1 MTQVTLLVTHLLGSG
16 HLSRSLTLARALGR
30 KGFRPQL
37 ISGGMPTGHLD
48 LSGMDFVQLP
58 PVRSDG
64 VRFTDLLDRE
74 GKAVTPDTMRERIAV
89 LEQTLRANP
98 PEVFVTELFPFGRRV
113 LREEFLASLAVVEQ
127 LAAKP
132 LTLASI
138 RDILAPPSSPKKA
151 EQTERWLEQHYD
163 GILVHSDENVVPL
176 GASWPVSPSFSDKL
190 HYTGFIAPPVPAP
203 ADGNL
208 PGAGEVLVTAG
219 GGPVGRRL
227 FEISIGAARLSDRFW
242 RLLVGGADAPAV
254 CAHLNALAGGGNALA
269 EPLRADYR
277 SMLSRCAAAV
287 GQCGYN
293 TAIDWLQA
301 GTRGVFVPFAEAGEV
316 EQTIR
321 ANTLGERFGYG
332 VIAEVELTPE
342 NLAAAT
348 QAAIARGRFRPEG
361 LRFDGAERSASL
373 IAGLL
378 EARL

>member
-1 MTQVTLLVTHLLGSG
+1 MKRVTILVTHLLGSG
-16 HLSRSLTLARALGR
+16 HLSRSLTLARALAR

-48 LSGMDFVQLP
+48 LSGVDFVQLP

-64 VRFTDLLDRE
+64 VRFTDLLDEE
-74 GKAVTPDTMRERIAV
+74 GKAVTPETMRKRISV
-89 LEQTLRANP
+89 LEHTLRASP
-98 PEVFVTELFPFGRRV
+98 PGVFVTELFPFGRRV
-113 LREEFLASLAVVEQ
+113 LREEFLASLAAVGQ
-127 LAAKP
+127 LPARP
-132 LTLASI
+132 LVLASI

-151 EQTERWLEQHYD
+151 EQTERWLDQYYD

-176 GASWPVSPSFSDKL
+176 QASWPLSPHFSAKL
-190 HYTGFIAPPVPAP
+190 HYTGFIAPPAPLPAGG
-203 ADGNL
+203 DW
-208 PGAGEVLVTAG
+208 PGSDEILVTAG

-227 FEISIGAARLSDRFW
+227 FEISIGASRLVDRFW
-242 RLLVGGADAPAV
+242 RLLVGGADAVAV
-254 CAHLNALAGGGNALA
+254 CAHLNALAGGGNVLA
-269 EPLRADYR
+269 EPLRVDYR

-301 GTRGVFVPFAEAGEV
+301 GTPGVFVPFAEAGEV

-332 VIAEVELTPE
+332 VIAEDELTPE
-342 NLAAAT
+342 NLAEAVR
-348 QAAIARGRFRPEG
+348 AAIARGRFRPEG
-361 LRFDGAERSASL
+361 LHFDGAERSASI

-378 EARL
+378 EAKR